1 MGEIL
6 VERGFITEEQL
17 AAALVSQ
24 AETGRRLGEICVEKH
39 GLDRLALADALS
51 EQWEEMQHGRR
62 GPSPLR
68 GAPVGPP
75 PPAEPEELRVLL
87 DEAEAARAKLAAKT
101 DELERRL
108 ALLETI
114 MTGVSNALFEPRVVN
129 G

>member
-24 AETGRRLGEICVEKH
+24 ICVEKH

-62 GPSPLR
+62 GPAPLQ
-68 GAPVGPP
+68 GLPSGPP
-75 PPAEPEELRVLL
+75 APAEADELRVLL
-87 DEAEAARAKLAAKT
+87 DEAEAARAKLAAKA

-114 MTGVSNALFEPRVVN
+114 MTGVSDALFEPRVVN